1 MWRDEREER
10 RAVLWRAGPRGRFV
24 GEREGALLRKE
35 RVVEESSV

>member
-1 MWRDEREER
+1 MCGETREER

-24 GEREGALLRKE
+24 GERERALLRKE